1 MAESL
6 MDIKR
11 KIASTKKT
19 GQITQAMQMVSGA
32 KLSQIEK
39 RAKKYQIY
47 SDKVRQIVT
56 HLAAGQLLELATA
69 ANDDTETDKNQVIS
83 VASLLKKRPVK
94 KTGYLVITSDR
105 GLVGSY
111 NSTVLKAMMQMIK
124 DDHESPDDY
133 VMMAIG
139 GVGADFFKAR
149 GMNLAYEYRGVS
161 DIPTFNEVREIVK
174 TAVTMYDNG
183 VFDELYVC
191 YNHHVNTLTSAFR
204 AEKMLPISDLDVSE
218 VEDTNVEYLVEPD
231 LDAVLDAVLP
241 QYAESLIFGA
251 IMDAKTAEHA
261 ASTTAMRSAT
271 DNANDLISHLSTQ
284 YNRARQA
291 AITTEITEIVGGA
304 AALE

>member
-83 VASLLKKRPVK
+83 VASLLQKRPVK

-218 VEDTNVEYLVEPD
+218 VEDTNVEYLFEPD

>member
-83 VASLLKKRPVK
+83 VASLLQKRPVK

-124 DDHESPDDY
+124 DDHESPDDC

>member
-39 RAKKYQIY
+39 RARKYQLY
-47 SDKVRQIVT
+47 ADKVRQIVT
-56 HLAAGQLLELATA
+56 HLAAGQLLELANA
-69 ANDDTETDKNQVIS
+69 ANNDAEANKNQLVS
-83 VASLLKKRPVK
+83 VASLLEKRPVK

-111 NSTVLKAMMQMIK
+111 NSTILKAMMQMIK
-124 DDHESPDDY
+124 DDHEGPDDY

-149 GMNLAYEYRGVS
+149 GLNLAYEYRGVS

-284 YNRARQA
+284 FNRARQA

>member
-83 VASLLKKRPVK
+83 VASLLQKRPVK

-149 GMNLAYEYRGVS
+149 GMDLAYEYRGVS

-204 AEKMLPISDLDVSE
+204 AEKMLHISDLDVNE

>member
-83 VASLLKKRPVK
+83 VASLLQKRPVK

-124 DDHESPDDY
+124 DDHASPDDY

>member
-83 VASLLKKRPVK
+83 VASLLQKRPVK

-271 DNANDLISHLSTQ
+271 DNANDLISHLSSQ